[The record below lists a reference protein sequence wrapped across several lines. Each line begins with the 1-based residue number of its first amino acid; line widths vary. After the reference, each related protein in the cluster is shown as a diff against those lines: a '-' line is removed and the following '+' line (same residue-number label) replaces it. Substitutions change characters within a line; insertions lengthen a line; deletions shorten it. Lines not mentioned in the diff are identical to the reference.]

1 MTLSESPSG
10 GDEETP
16 FRSDGSVPLSAFA
29 AFLQTVAGL
38 TEAETET
45 VIEQSLNEGV
55 CELNEDG
62 FISPMEDR
70 MDGYELIELIEEQRQ
85 KR

>member
-10 GDEETP
+10 SDGKTP
-16 FRSDGSVPLSAFA
+16 FTSDGSVPLSAFA

-45 VIEQSLNEGV
+45 VIQQSLSKGV
-55 CELNEDG
+55 CELDEDG
-62 FISPMEDR
+62 FISPTEDR
-70 MDGYELIELIEEQRQ
+70 MDGYELIELIEEQR
-85 KR
+85 